1 MIIGGSM
8 KKSNQPIRKKK
19 VSDWEQKFIDRL
31 KTVHKRNIEIKA
43 KKLMRKTYTAMNS
56 MNKRSLDHG
65 VECSITLDEIREMT
79 FLAYGTECPYSGRQ
93 LTLENIVYD
102 HILPISKGGPST
114 KDNIQIISRFANN
127 MKGSLLEEDF
137 LILLNWLKQL
147 PENLSTE
154 VAFRLAG
161 GRRR

>member
-1 MIIGGSM
+1 M
-8 KKSNQPIRKKK
+8 KKPVKKVARARK
-19 VSDWEQKFIDRL
+19 VSDWELKFIEKL
-31 KTVHKRNIEIKA
+31 KTVHKRNVEAKA

-56 MNKRSLDHG
+56 MNKRSADHG

-79 FLAYGTECPYSGRQ
+79 CLAYGAECRYSGRQ

-114 KDNIQIISRFANN
+114 KENIQIISRFANN